1 MCNIH
6 RNHPLRTHTSKSVCL
21 WLPKILTWNRHKWN
35 SVGIFGVSCC
45 DAEWSAVQ
53 RHVRARSGVMTHNF
67 LYSPVFCWRRIY
79 MLNTSQTF
87 SITSVRCMALAFLF
101 HIWCFLWQQEIWFV
115 NYLYTSICS
124 LWKVWHIVLCPC
136 KSLYLCVNGQWKLSK
151 QMRYISISCLCWIN
165 VISNFWRWNFWWT
178 HKTRDATRTFNNH
191 S

>member
-21 WLPKILTWNRHKWN
+21 WLPKILTWNRYKWN
-35 SVGIFGVSCC
+35 SVGIFGVSCY
-45 DAEWSAVQ
+45 
-53 RHVRARSGVMTHNF
+53 NF

-124 LWKVWHIVLCPC
+124 LWKVWHIVLCVHVNRC
-136 KSLYLCVNGQWKLSK
+136 IFAWMANGSYWSKCVIYIYLYHVCVE
-151 QMRYISISCLCWIN
+151 
-165 VISNFWRWNFWWT
+165 
-178 HKTRDATRTFNNH
+178 
-191 S
+191 